1 MLRPTGQPRR
11 YRNGLVNIDSFLADH
26 DDEWKRLADLTR
38 RARKPRSMSASDL
51 DDLVSLYQRTSTDLS
66 VARSNFNDPALAA
79 RLTRL
84 VADANAVIYG
94 TRPRTVRALRRFFT
108 VSFPAAVWH
117 DRWFVLVAAAL
128 TFLPAIAVGTWLAHS
143 PKAVEATAPAAV
155 REAYV
160 NDDFESY
167 YSSEPAAQFASEVFV
182 NNVQVAI
189 YAFAAG
195 ILLCGVTAYILVTN
209 GANVGVAAGLFAA
222 AGQSPK
228 FWGLI
233 LPHGLLELSAVVI
246 AGAAGLRLGWAIID
260 PGDQSRRDALAEQG
274 RRSVVIVLGLIVAFA
289 VAGTI
294 EGFVTGSGLPTFFR
308 VGLGVVVAGAF
319 LALHRHP
326 GTRRRGPR
334 VHRSL
339 ERGRRGDPVQAAR
352 ADTRHS
358 GHGIAGSSATSAR
371 WLSILKSISGRHQST
386 APIATSSRPAVA
398 TVARGLNT

>member
-38 RARKPRSMSASDL
+38 RARKARSMSASDL
-51 DDLVSLYQRTSTDLS
+51 DDLVSLYQRTSTHLS
-66 VARSNFNDPALAA
+66 VARSTFNDPALTA

-117 DRWFVLVAAAL
+117 DRWFVAVAAAL

-160 NDDFESY
+160 NNDFESY

-289 VAGTI
+289 FAGTI

-319 LALHRHP
+319 WLYIVTQGRIAAANGFTGLLSEEDAAIRSKRLAPAL
-326 GTRRRGPR
+326 
-334 VHRSL
+334 V
-339 ERGRRGDPVQAAR
+339 
-352 ADTRHS
+352 
-358 GHGIAGSSATSAR
+358 SA
-371 WLSILKSISGRHQST
+371 
-386 APIATSSRPAVA
+386 
-398 TVARGLNT
+398 

>member
-1 MLRPTGQPRR
+1 M
-11 YRNGLVNIDSFLADH
+11 
-26 DDEWKRLADLTR
+26 
-38 RARKPRSMSASDL
+38 
-51 DDLVSLYQRTSTDLS
+51 
-66 VARSNFNDPALAA
+66 
-79 RLTRL
+79 
-84 VADANAVIYG
+84 
-94 TRPRTVRALRRFFT
+94 
-108 VSFPAAVWH
+108 
-117 DRWFVLVAAAL
+117 
-128 TFLPAIAVGTWLAHS
+128 
-143 PKAVEATAPAAV
+143 

-160 NDDFESY
+160 NEDFESY

-274 RRSVVIVLGLIVAFA
+274 RRSVVIVLGLIVVFA

-308 VGLGVVVAGAF
+308 VGLGVVVASAF
-319 LALHRHP
+319 WLYIVTQGRIAAANGLH
-326 GTRRRGPR
+326 GIAQRG
-334 VHRSL
+334 
-339 ERGRRGDPVQAAR
+339 GRGDPHEAGRAR
-352 ADTRHS
+352 AR
-358 GHGIAGSSATSAR
+358 HGIAGSRTS
-371 WLSILKSISGRHQST
+371 SGRRWPSIASNVDGRNHS
-386 APIATSSRPAVA
+386 APAMASNTHPEVA
-398 TVARGLNT
+398 TVTRGLNTCESQPCSNDPSG

>member
-1 MLRPTGQPRR
+1 
-11 YRNGLVNIDSFLADH
+11 VNIDSFLAEH
-26 DDEWKRLADLTR
+26 DEDWKRLADLTR
-38 RARKPRSMSASDL
+38 RGRKARSLSPTEL
-51 DDLVSLYQRTSTDLS
+51 DDLVSLYQRTSTHLS
-66 VARSNFNDPALAA
+66 VARTTFNDPALTA

-84 VADANAVIYG
+84 VGDANAVIYG
-94 TRPRTVRALRRFFT
+94 TRPHTLRALRRFFT

-117 DRWFVLVAAAL
+117 DRWFVVVAAAL
-128 TFLPAIAVGTWLAHS
+128 TFVPALAVGGWLAHS
-143 PKAVEATAPAAV
+143 SAAVEATAPAAV

-167 YSSEPAAQFASEVFV
+167 YSSKPAAEFASEVFV

-195 ILLCGVTAYILVTN
+195 ILLCAVTAYILIVN
-209 GANVGVAAGLFAA
+209 GSNVGVAAGLFAA

-274 RRSVVIVLGLIVAFA
+274 RRSVVIILGLIVAFA

-319 LALHRHP
+319 
-326 GTRRRGPR
+326 
-334 VHRSL
+334 
-339 ERGRRGDPVQAAR
+339 
-352 ADTRHS
+352 
-358 GHGIAGSSATSAR
+358 
-371 WLSILKSISGRHQST
+371 WLSIITQGR
-386 APIATSSRPAVA
+386 IAA
-398 TVARGLNT
+398 ARGFTGLLSEEDAAIRAKRIEPAPALVTS

>member
-1 MLRPTGQPRR
+1 MVRPRC
-11 YRNGLVNIDSFLADH
+11 
-26 DDEWKRLADLTR
+26 R
-38 RARKPRSMSASDL
+38 RAHVP
-51 DDLVSLYQRTSTDLS
+51 
-66 VARSNFNDPALAA
+66 
-79 RLTRL
+79 
-84 VADANAVIYG
+84 
-94 TRPRTVRALRRFFT
+94 
-108 VSFPAAVWH
+108 
-117 DRWFVLVAAAL
+117 
-128 TFLPAIAVGTWLAHS
+128 PAIAIGTWLAHS

-160 NDDFESY
+160 NEDFESY

-274 RRSVVIVLGLIVAFA
+274 RRSVVIVLGLIVAFT

-308 VGLGVVVAGAF
+308 VGLGVVVASAF
-319 LALHRHP
+319 WLYIVTQGRIAAANGFTGLLSEEDAAIR
-326 GTRRRGPR
+326 TKR
-334 VHRSL
+334 VAPTL
-339 ERGRRGDPVQAAR
+339 V
-352 ADTRHS
+352 
-358 GHGIAGSSATSAR
+358 
-371 WLSILKSISGRHQST
+371 T
-386 APIATSSRPAVA
+386 A
-398 TVARGLNT
+398 